1 MTLRALP
8 QSVAKRLRCQENHS
22 VKAPASMTRE
32 HGLRIKHYL
41 KYASLIGYAYGC
53 LGITTFLENAADVGE
68 LLDLIDSN

>member
-1 MTLRALP
+1 
-8 QSVAKRLRCQENHS
+8 
-22 VKAPASMTRE
+22 MTRE

-53 LGITTFLENAADVGE
+53 LGITTFLETAADVGE